1 MVGGLVEEEE
11 IRPEEEEA
19 GEGGAHAPASRE
31 LGERP
36 MRVRGGEPQPAED
49 DLGLRL
55 QTVATERLEAVL
67 DLAVALGGCLG
78 GRGIGHQGGEAL
90 QLRLE
95 APDLVEAGERL
106 GEDGPRL
113 ARPYFL
119 WEIPDADSAVAMHA
133 AGVRLLHAGEDAAE
147 SRLAGA
153 IGAAE
158 TNALTAADAP
168 RYLAEQHLSSVSLG
182 DGVEGYHAIA
192 TPCPWSGRGRAP

>member
-36 MRVRGGEPQPAED
+36 MRVRGSETQPAEN

-67 DLAVALGGCLG
+67 DLAVALGGRLG
-78 GRGIGHQGGEAL
+78 GRGIRHEGGEAL

-106 GEDGPRL
+106 GEDGARL
-113 ARPYFL
+113 ARAYFL
-119 WEIPDADSAVAMHA
+119 RKIPDADSAVAMHA

-147 SRLAGA
+147 SRLPGA
-153 IGAAE
+153 VGAAE
-158 TNALTAADAP
+158 TNALAAADAP
-168 RYLAEQHLSSVSLG
+168 RHLVEELLSSVSLG
-182 DGVEGYHAIA
+182 DGIEGDHAIA
-192 TPCPWSGRGRAP
+192 APSPWFGRGR